1 MASSAPFPSAN
12 LVGSRAVASR
22 TAADTGTSMALRSA
36 YWCLWLAA
44 ALFATTQHVM
54 WRDEIRALTLAR
66 HGSNVWEMIYAARG
80 YGHPTLWHILLR
92 GALSLYDNPVVLAV
106 VAFAIGAAASAL
118 LAFKAPFRPLMLAL
132 ALFSAFSIYEYVA
145 VARNYGLGMFLLF
158 TIAATWKHY
167 RDRAGVIAGLLFLLC
182 NTNIH
187 SVVLAGALLLF
198 WFVELVQEK
207 PSDRR
212 AWTSFAIAAAAVLI
226 GAAACAWQVYPPVD
240 SAVMPASSTH
250 GVDRIAAALTINLG
264 AAFHELLPA
273 AIRSVIGVIIIL
285 PMLFLLSISS
295 LRASTGAMVA
305 AAAALAGMTVVFAT
319 IYPGSYRHQAL
330 FIVFLLTLTWIVRD
344 KQSQPMR
351 DRPTSASLGFLALL
365 ALQLWSSVAVFTRM
379 TQAVPE
385 SRSRDLAALLA
396 RPSLHDAIVIGDPD
410 TMLEAV
416 PYYVDNRV
424 FLVRERRYS
433 TTVTFSN
440 DAKTEMSIGKL
451 LNAAKAVHARTG
463 RPIVIVLQQ
472 QLDPGM
478 AGSVVERGYYGPLRI
493 DPAEVRTFLASTRR
507 IARFAPAASD
517 ESYDVYTLGSN

>member
-1 MASSAPFPSAN
+1 
-12 LVGSRAVASR
+12 
-22 TAADTGTSMALRSA
+22 
-36 YWCLWLAA
+36 
-44 ALFATTQHVM
+44 
-54 WRDEIRALTLAR
+54 
-66 HGSNVWEMIYAARG
+66 
-80 YGHPTLWHILLR
+80 
-92 GALSLYDNPVVLAV
+92 
-106 VAFAIGAAASAL
+106 
-118 LAFKAPFRPLMLAL
+118 
-132 ALFSAFSIYEYVA
+132 
-145 VARNYGLGMFLLF
+145 
-158 TIAATWKHY
+158 
-167 RDRAGVIAGLLFLLC
+167 
-182 NTNIH
+182 
-187 SVVLAGALLLF
+187 
-198 WFVELVQEK
+198 
-207 PSDRR
+207 
-212 AWTSFAIAAAAVLI
+212 
-226 GAAACAWQVYPPVD
+226 
-240 SAVMPASSTH
+240 
-250 GVDRIAAALTINLG
+250 
-264 AAFHELLPA
+264 
-273 AIRSVIGVIIIL
+273 
-285 PMLFLLSISS
+285 
-295 LRASTGAMVA
+295 
-305 AAAALAGMTVVFAT
+305 
-319 IYPGSYRHQAL
+319 
-330 FIVFLLTLTWIVRD
+330 
-344 KQSQPMR
+344 MR